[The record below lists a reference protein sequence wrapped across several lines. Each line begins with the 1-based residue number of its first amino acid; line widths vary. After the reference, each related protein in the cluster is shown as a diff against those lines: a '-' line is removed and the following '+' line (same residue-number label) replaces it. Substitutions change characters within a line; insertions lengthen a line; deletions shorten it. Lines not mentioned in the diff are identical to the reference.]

1 MELDSSNAG
10 LNKKVRNAQ
19 LAQFNYICVVGEEE
33 AARMVDVR
41 ARDSNA
47 RMVIFLIQGK
57 YSVENLIALFKSLA
71 PAISDWEK
79 NLWLNAMKEEVWN
92 FNLV

>member
-33 AARMVDVR
+33 EAARMVDVR

-47 RMVIFLIQGK
+47 RMVIFLNQGK

-79 NLWLNAMKEEVWN
+79 NLWLNAMKEEV
-92 FNLV
+92 